1 MVMKASF
8 PLTADAP
15 AFTAPVKLTKSNDAG
30 DNLDV
35 AGRSLL
41 VNTPGTATLHFDDGT
56 SATDYP
62 LQEGYNPLGG
72 VVRIATGGTADD
84 IWVLF

>member
-1 MVMKASF
+1 MTIRRTYPRTGES
-8 PLTADAP
+8 PS
-15 AFTAPVKLTKSNDAG
+15 FTAPVKMTKSNDAG